1 MKEKIAKAKK
11 YVNVVDKIR
20 IVLLCIAVPLLLY
33 IYFGEKIWG
42 ELSWFTTS
50 VGYIYAVMS
59 YMILGIVAATFG
71 KYILIAYH
79 NSLVKKL

>member
-20 IVLLCIAVPLLLY
+20 IILLCMAVPMLLF
-33 IYFGEKIWG
+33 IYFGEKLWG
-42 ELSWFTTS
+42 ELTWYVNATQFMYGALT
-50 VGYIYAVMS
+50 
-59 YMILGIVAATFG
+59 YMVFGIVIVTFG

>member
-20 IVLLCIAVPLLLY
+20 IILLCLAVPMRLF
-33 IYFGEKIWG
+33 IYFGEKLWG
-42 ELSWFTTS
+42 ELTWYVNTTQFMY
-50 VGYIYAVMS
+50 GALT
-59 YMILGIVAATFG
+59 YMVFGIVIVTFG

>member
-20 IVLLCIAVPLLLY
+20 IILLCMAVPMLLF
-33 IYFGEKIWG
+33 IYFGEKLWG
-42 ELSWFTTS
+42 ELTWYVNATQFMYGALTS
-50 VGYIYAVMS
+50 MV
-59 YMILGIVAATFG
+59 LGIVIVTFG
-71 KYILIAYH
+71 KYILISYH

>member
-20 IVLLCIAVPLLLY
+20 IILLCLAVPMLLF
-33 IYFGEKIWG
+33 IYFGEKLWG
-42 ELSWFTTS
+42 ELTWYVNATQFMYGALT
-50 VGYIYAVMS
+50 
-59 YMILGIVAATFG
+59 YMVFGIVIVTFG

>member
-11 YVNVVDKIR
+11 YVNIVDKTR
-20 IVLLCIAVPLLLY
+20 IILLCLAVPMLLFV
-33 IYFGEKIWG
+33 YFGEKLWG
-42 ELSWFTTS
+42 ELAWFVS
-50 VGYIYAVMS
+50 SMQFVYGALS
-59 YMILGIVAATFG
+59 YMVLGIVIVTFG

>member
-20 IVLLCIAVPLLLY
+20 IILLCLAVPMLLF
-33 IYFGEKIWG
+33 IYFGEKLWG
-42 ELSWFTTS
+42 ELTWYVNTTQILY
-50 VGYIYAVMS
+50 GALT
-59 YMILGIVAATFG
+59 YMVFGIVIVTFG
-71 KYILIAYH
+71 KYILISYH

>member
-20 IVLLCIAVPLLLY
+20 IILLCMAVPMLLF
-33 IYFGEKIWG
+33 IYFGEKLWG
-42 ELSWFTTS
+42 ELTWYVNATQFMYGALT
-50 VGYIYAVMS
+50 
-59 YMILGIVAATFG
+59 YMVLGIVIVTFG
-71 KYILIAYH
+71 KYILISYH

>member
-11 YVNVVDKIR
+11 YVNIVDKIR
-20 IVLLCIAVPLLLY
+20 IVLLCLAVPMLLF
-33 IYFGEKIWG
+33 IYFGEKLWG
-42 ELSWFTTS
+42 ELAWFVSS
-50 VGYIYAVMS
+50 VQFMYGALS
-59 YMILGIVAATFG
+59 YMVFGIVIVTFG

>member
-20 IVLLCIAVPLLLY
+20 IILLCLAVPMLLF
-33 IYFGEKIWG
+33 IYFGEKLWG
-42 ELSWFTTS
+42 ELAWFVSSTQF
-50 VGYIYAVMS
+50 VYGALS
-59 YMILGIVAATFG
+59 YMVLGIVIVTFG
-71 KYILIAYH
+71 KYILISYH

>member
-20 IVLLCIAVPLLLY
+20 IILLCLAVPMLLF
-33 IYFGEKIWG
+33 IYFGEKLWG
-42 ELSWFTTS
+42 ELTWYVNATQFMYGALT
-50 VGYIYAVMS
+50 
-59 YMILGIVAATFG
+59 YMVLGIVIVTFG
-71 KYILIAYH
+71 KYILISYH

>member
-20 IVLLCIAVPLLLY
+20 IILLCMAVPMLLF
-33 IYFGEKIWG
+33 IYFGEKLWG
-42 ELSWFTTS
+42 ELTWYVNATQFMYSALT
-50 VGYIYAVMS
+50 
-59 YMILGIVAATFG
+59 YMVFGIVIVTFG
-71 KYILIAYH
+71 KYILISYH